1 VLAAL
6 LAGCAQV
13 PPAKLAT
20 ARFDYGQE
28 IAESWKRQALMNV
41 VRLRYNDAPAFLDV
55 SGVVTSDSLSTK
67 LNAGPTFAQTVGDSK
82 LDLGV
87 SGTWTSAPTVTFSP
101 IGGERFSKRLLEPLS
116 PIAVLMLVQSG
127 WPIDLVWP
135 ATVTSINGLHGQ
147 SLGLPADQR
156 FVELQET
163 LNRMQR
169 SHSVGFRV
177 RQEEGRDGVLMV
189 LHREHVPQAAAD
201 VAKMRTLLGLKPDA
215 SQFSVTLGELPRN
228 DRELAIN
235 TRSMLELMQELGAG
249 IVVPPEHQ
257 RKARMLR
264 DASTDPNELTQSDT
278 YRPLV
283 EIKSGRTP
291 PAETYAAVQ
300 YKGYWFWIDDEDD
313 RTKRLFTFLM
323 ILFSLS
329 ETSPPMSNPVLSI
342 NTGR

>member
-1 VLAAL
+1 
-6 LAGCAQV
+6 
-13 PPAKLAT
+13 
-20 ARFDYGQE
+20 
-28 IAESWKRQALMNV
+28 
-41 VRLRYNDAPAFLDV
+41 
-55 SGVVTSDSLSTK
+55 
-67 LNAGPTFAQTVGDSK
+67 
-82 LDLGV
+82 
-87 SGTWTSAPTVTFSP
+87 
-101 IGGERFSKRLLEPLS
+101 
-116 PIAVLMLVQSG
+116 
-127 WPIDLVWP
+127 
-135 ATVTSINGLHGQ
+135 
-147 SLGLPADQR
+147 
-156 FVELQET
+156 VELQET